1 MTIHNN
7 AMEPS
12 ILSVSSST
20 NNDGS
25 VFSLPFLP
33 LSHAV
38 EFHVISAPFPSM
50 TSSASLSEA
59 MKGIATG
66 YFFLLLYLLFYLNL
80 IHINVTL
87 PEIPTF
93 ST

>member
-1 MTIHNN
+1 MTKQNN

-20 NNDGS
+20 NDGS

-38 EFHVISAPFPSM
+38 EFHVISAPFPS

-66 YFFLLLYLLFYLNL
+66 YFFPLLYLLF
-80 IHINVTL
+80 L
-87 PEIPTF
+87 PKSNPYPYP
-93 ST
+93 